1 MRSGSWT
8 RPARRGSAGR
18 PPPSRNPSR
27 LNACRVRAYDVVVVD
42 VAGNGDGHHLGP
54 VAALVVA
61 LDLVAAERLDRL
73 GRPGDRPGQRGAG
86 PGRRCEQVV
95 HHVVGI
101 VVVHG
106 DLVEDHLPLGLDVLG
121 GDQGGGD
128 HVAEDVDRHRQ
139 VVVEHPC
146 VVAGVLARGER
157 VELTADLVEGGGDVH
172 RRAGRGA
179 LEQQVLQEVRRP
191 VELGRLVPGSHLHEH
206 PDRRGADSGHVL
218 GDDAQTALEDGPA
231 YAVGQTPQARVTR
244 VATRQRGLGLG
255 PRWSPPPRPARAR
268 ACRGRRSRRSGP
280 GSSGPPRR
288 RPRRCPLACHRPA
301 RAAC

>member
-1 MRSGSWT
+1 MRRGRGRADETRSGRAAAT
-8 RPARRGSAGR
+8 RRGTRCAPKARR
-18 PPPSRNPSR
+18 
-27 LNACRVRAYDVVVVD
+27 VRRTASSWSTLPGHRD
-42 VAGNGDGHHLGP
+42 GDHLGP
-54 VAALVVA
+54 VAPFVVA

-86 PGRRCEQVV
+86 PGRRREEVV

-106 DLVEDHLPLGLDVLG
+106 DLVEDHLALRLHVLG
-121 GDQGGGD
+121 GDQRGGD
-128 HVAEDVDRHRQ
+128 HVAEDVERHRQ
-139 VVVEHPC
+139 VVVEDPC

-157 VELTADLVEGGGDVH
+157 VELAADLVEGSGDVH

-179 LEQQVLQEVRRP
+179 LEQEMLQEVRRP

-206 PDRRGADSGHVL
+206 PDCRGADSGHLL

-231 YAVGQTPQARVTR
+231 YAVGEIPQARVTR
-244 VATRQRGLGLG
+244 RRQTRTR
-255 PRWSPPPRPARAR
+255 PARTRWSPRRRPVRAR

-280 GSSGPPRR
+280 GSSGPRRR
-288 RPRRCPLACHRPA
+288 RPRRCPPACHRPA
-301 RAAC
+301 HAAC